1 VNKGI
6 QTDLDA
12 KGIAKT
18 ARDEVRMARDKKQH
32 VVRTPEDEAME
43 KLYREKVLN
52 QTPSAEPQAAKA
64 AIVQIEV

>member
-18 ARDEVRMARDKKQH
+18 ARDEVRMARDKKH
-32 VVRTPEDEAME
+32 VVRTPEDEQME
-43 KLYREKVLN
+43 KLYRERILN
-52 QTPSAEPQAAKA
+52 EQPSAEPQAAKPA
-64 AIVQIEV
+64 VVQIEV